1 MHYDKTLIPAPHV
14 ALPGRD
20 KPMSINGLHSINGHT
35 MVAPFP
41 QGLERAVFGMGCY
54 WGAERL
60 FWELEGVYSTAVGYA
75 GGITPN
81 PNYHEVCSGGTGHAE
96 VVLVVFDPKKIAYR
110 ELLRHFWEQHDPT
123 QGMRQGHDFGTQ
135 YRSCIYTYN
144 DQQQTL
150 AEKTKQRFQQALA
163 TQAMGP
169 ITTEIAP
176 APNFYYA
183 EESHQQYLHKNPQG
197 YCGLAGTGACL
208 LR

>member
-20 KPMSINGLHSINGHT
+20 NPMSISGLHSISGHA

-135 YRSCIYTYN
+135 YRSCIYTYS

-163 TQAMGP
+163 TQAMES